1 MDEYCTRGNP
11 VDWVTCDGTWGFDDC
26 DDFSLPVSVWDEA
39 IKEQSTARREADSEW
54 LAGQWLTRPSHRPP
68 HWTVRSRSHLSLV
81 PPVDK

>member
-1 MDEYCTRGNP
+1 MNRYCTRGNP

-39 IKEQSTARREADSEW
+39 MREQRRAERR
-54 LAGQWLTRPSHRPP
+54 QWFIESLNIPRL
-68 HWTVRSRSHLSLV
+68 SRV